1 MKESNGDLVVV
12 WANTV
17 AEARYTLSVYEQRI
31 ILWLVAQIE
40 RKDDALR
47 EHKIGVL
54 EIAEIMGT
62 NGGRIYELFRKACKE
77 LVTRPLTLWDE
88 KNKEWIT
95 FSWMHE
101 IRYNPGSGCI
111 TLQFHPRL
119 KDVLI
124 NLRER
129 FSTVPLKTVFRL
141 QGGYAIRWY
150 EMLQSKKYLKTFA
163 MSVEELRQWL
173 QITDGQLPAVK
184 DLRKR
189 AIDISK
195 AELDNKADLTFVYSP
210 TKVGKRITGW
220 KFTVQNNRP
229 RPVQRQLH
237 FPSNEPE
244 PSPEEVAKAKAS
256 IASLKA
262 SLKGGQ

>member
-1 MKESNGDLVVV
+1 MIIRPKGKRSRIDHSSFYEKTG
-12 WANTV
+12 
-17 AEARYTLSVYEQRI
+17 ARWPAALEVRHS
-31 ILWLVAQIE
+31 LDCAF
-40 RKDDALR
+40 ALR
-47 EHKIGVL
+47 STRRENSL
-54 EIAEIMGT
+54 AC
-62 NGGRIYELFRKACKE
+62 LDFRFVCG
-77 LVTRPLTLWDE
+77 PLMDA
-88 KNKEWIT
+88 
-95 FSWMHE
+95 
-101 IRYNPGSGCI
+101 RDPVQPGSGCI

-150 EMLQSKKYLKTFA
+150 EMLQSKKYLKTFT

-195 AELDNKADLTFVYSP
+195 AELDHKADLTFVYSP

-220 KFTVQNNRP
+220 RFTVQNNRP

-237 FPSNEPE
+237 LPSNEPE

-256 IASLKA
+256 LASLKA
-262 SLKGGQ
+262 RLKEEQ

>member
-62 NGGRIYELFRKACKE
+62 NGGRMYELFRKASKE
-77 LVTRPLTLWDE
+77 LVTRPLTLWDDR
-88 KNKEWIT
+88 NGEWIT
-95 FSWMHE
+95 FTWMNE
-101 IRYNPGSGCI
+101 IRYNPGTGCI
-111 TLQFHPRL
+111 TLQFHKRL
-119 KDVLI
+119 EDVLL

-129 FSTVPLKTVFRL
+129 FSTVPLKTVFKL

-150 EMLQSKKYLKTFA
+150 EMLQAKKYLGTFT
-163 MSVEELRQWL
+163 MTVEELRGWL
-173 QITDGQLPAVK
+173 QISDGQLSAVK

-189 AIDISK
+189 ALDVSK
-195 AELDNKADLTFVYSP
+195 AELDHKADLTFTYAP
-210 TKVGKRITGW
+210 TKVGRRIIGW
-220 KFTVQNNRP
+220 KFKIKENHP
-229 RPVQRQLH
+229 RPVQRQL
-237 FPSNEPE
+237 PLRGAEPE
-244 PSPEEVAKAKAS
+244 QSHEEIAKAR
-256 IASLKA
+256 ASLAALKA
-262 SLKGGQ
+262 ELRK